1 MLIGSR
7 QKRNTLN
14 ASSVLN
20 INGTLVNQ
28 VSLSK
33 SLGVLI
39 DANLTWDSH
48 IEKLAKKIASSSAA
62 IKQVR

>member
-7 QKRNTLN
+7 QKRNTRN
-14 ASSVLN
+14 ASPVLN

-48 IEKLAKKIASSSAA
+48 IEKLAKKIASSIAA